1 MWRICPAVRHGIQRQ
16 SWLRFD
22 RGHCYSC
29 LIECYLF
36 YKVLVYERIKMN
48 KATSSETSKNVST
61 PDRLTLL
68 AYLFIVLF
76 AGANAVAVRFT
87 VAELPPFWGA
97 FLRFA
102 SAALIFWV
110 LVLLRKTTMPAG
122 RALFGVLLYGFLSFG
137 ASYAFL
143 YWGLQEIPAGLTQVI
158 LGLVPLMTFFSAFL
172 HGLEPFRW
180 RGLFGATLAVTGIA
194 FAFVEQPSG
203 NLPFLSLLA
212 IIAGAACIAE
222 SAVVVK
228 LYPPSDPFI
237 TNALAM
243 TTGSLTLM
251 ILSLVAGEAWIWPTR
266 PATWASILYLVFI
279 GSVVVFYL
287 FLFIIQRWTAS
298 ATSYQFVLFPFVT
311 VLLAAW
317 LANEAINSA
326 LILGGMLVLAGVWIG
341 AFSNSSMPRKAR

>member
-1 MWRICPAVRHGIQRQ
+1 MDKTI
-16 SWLRFD
+16 S
-22 RGHCYSC
+22 SST
-29 LIECYLF
+29 
-36 YKVLVYERIKMN
+36 N
-48 KATSSETSKNVST
+48 KDSST

-68 AYLFIVLF
+68 AYLFIVIF
-76 AGANAVAVRFT
+76 AGANAVAVRLT

-97 FLRFA
+97 VLRFA
-102 SAALIFWV
+102 SAALIFWM
-110 LVLLRKTTMPAG
+110 LALLRKASMPAG

-143 YWGLQEIPAGLTQVI
+143 YWGLQELPAGLTQVI
-158 LGLVPLMTFFSAFL
+158 LALVPLMTFFSAFL

-180 RGLFGATLAVTGIA
+180 RGLFGATLAVAGIA
-194 FAFVEQPSG
+194 FAFLEQPSG

-222 SAVVVK
+222 STVVVK
-228 LYPPSDPFI
+228 LYPPSDPFM

-243 TTGSLTLM
+243 TVGALTLV
-251 ILSLVAGEAWIWPTR
+251 ILSLVTGEVWTWPTR
-266 PATWASILYLVFI
+266 SATWASILYLVFI

-287 FLFIIQRWTAS
+287 FLYIVRRWTAS

-326 LILGGMLVLAGVWIG
+326 LLLGGALVLAGVWIG
-341 AFSNSSMPRKAR
+341 TFSGSSRPLKVQ